1 VMAVMMVMAAQPRVM
16 RNLIIPLSLRCIGWV
31 AVAVMTLSV
40 AAMAVMVLM

>member
-1 VMAVMMVMAAQPRVM
+1 M